1 MRPVAR
7 SRLARI
13 GVVIGCFAALGAAGW
28 WLLPSLLIRLPG
40 LLAPRVGPPRE
51 VVWQPGPE
59 SASQP
64 PGERPPNIVVI
75 LADDLGWNDLTF
87 AGGGVAGGS
96 VPTPNI
102 DGIARAGVSFS
113 NAYAAQATCAPSRAA
128 IMTGRYPTRS
138 GFEFTPAGVPF
149 MRGIAYF
156 YRNQQ
161 PPPIY
166 YKDREAGYP
175 SREDQGLPPSE
186 ITLAELLRE
195 RGYHTLHLG
204 KWHLGES
211 PPFRPEAQGFDESL
225 GFYAGGSMFLPE
237 NDPDVVNSKQD
248 FDPIDRFLWANLPF
262 GVRLNGSDPF
272 RPSAYMTDYLADEAV
287 AAIRANRHR
296 PFFLYLAFN
305 APHTPLQALRAD
317 YDALG
322 QIENH
327 TERVYGAMIANLDR
341 AVGRVLEALR
351 AQGLEEN
358 TLVFFTSDNGGAN
371 YVGLPA
377 LNQPYRGWKMTFFE
391 GGVHMPFFVKWP
403 RALPKGVTA
412 SAPVAH
418 FDIFSTAAAAA
429 SAQPP
434 QDRVIDGVNLIP
446 FADGS
451 AKGEPHA
458 ALYWRSGDYRAVR
471 AGDWKLQ
478 LSQRPPMTWL
488 FDLASDPTE
497 RVNRAASE
505 PERVAQLTALLD
517 AHDAQMSRPLWPSLI
532 EGVIRI
538 DEPVNAPQTSHD
550 EYVYWAN

>member
-1 MRPVAR
+1 MRLVTK
-7 SRLARI
+7 LAI
-13 GVVIGCFAALGAAGW
+13 ALGVVAALAVAA
-28 WLLPSLLIRLPG
+28 WLLLPTILLHLPG

-51 VVWQPGPE
+51 VVWQAGPE
-59 SASQP
+59 SPSQP
-64 PGERPPNIVVI
+64 PGERPPNVVVI

-102 DGIARAGVSFS
+102 DSIARAGVSFS
-113 NAYAAQATCAPSRAA
+113 NGYAAQATCAPSRAA
-128 IMTGRYPTRS
+128 ILTGRYPTRS
-138 GFEFTPAGVPF
+138 GFEFTPAGVPL
-149 MRGIAYF
+149 MRGVAYF

-166 YKDREAGYP
+166 HSEVESGYP

-195 RGYHTLHLG
+195 RGYRTLHLG
-204 KWHLGES
+204 KWHLGEA
-211 PPFRPEAQGFDESL
+211 PQFRPDAQGFDESL

-237 NDPDVVNSKQD
+237 DDPNVVNSKQE

-262 GVRLNGSDPF
+262 MVRWNGSDPF
-272 RPSAYMTDYLADEAV
+272 RPTAYMTDYLADEAV
-287 AAIRANRHR
+287 AAIRANRNR

-322 QIENH
+322 HIANH
-327 TERVYGAMIANLDR
+327 GERVYGAMLANLDR
-341 AVGRVLEALR
+341 AVGRVLAALR
-351 AQGLEEN
+351 AEGLEEN

-371 YVGLPA
+371 YVGLPN
-377 LNQPYRGWKMTFFE
+377 LNHPYRGWKMTFFE

-403 RALPKGVTA
+403 RELPAGGVA
-412 SAPVAH
+412 SAPIAH

-429 SAQPP
+429 GAPLP
-434 QDRVIDGVNLIP
+434 QDRAIDGANLIP
-446 FADGS
+446 V
-451 AKGEPHA
+451 AKGESQQPPHA
-458 ALYWRSGDYRAVR
+458 ALYWRSGPYRAVR

-478 LSQRPPMTWL
+478 LSQHPPKAWL
-488 FDLASDPTE
+488 FDLAADPNE
-497 RVNRAASE
+497 RVNLAAE
-505 PERVAQLTALLD
+505 QTARVEQLSALLD
-517 AHDAQMSRPLWPSLI
+517 AHDAEMSPPLWPSLL

-538 DEPVNAPQTSHD
+538 DEPLNAPPAGDD